1 MAMSSTDNRSE
12 VRLKGN
18 FTVLIETFSA
28 APGDDTPPKVVI
40 CSTLDLS
47 ANGLMIC
54 MDEAL
59 TPEAIFQLYIE
70 SSDPPYR
77 FHLVGEV
84 RWSRPT
90 PDGQFRTGF
99 TLYESDGSDIVPWK
113 QLVADLLEKDTPI
126 AN

>member
-1 MAMSSTDNRSE
+1 MTTISDNRSE
-12 VRLKGN
+12 LRLKGN
-18 FTVLIETFSA
+18 FTVLIETYSA

-40 CSTLDLS
+40 CSTIDMS

-70 SSDPPYR
+70 SSEPPYR

-90 PDGQFRTGF
+90 NDGQYRTGF
-99 TLYESDGSDIVPWK
+99 TLYESDGTDINAWK
-113 QLVADLLEKDTPI
+113 NLVAEMLDKGAPI

>member
-1 MAMSSTDNRSE
+1 
-12 VRLKGN
+12 
-18 FTVLIETFSA
+18 VLIETYSA
-28 APGDDTPPKVVI
+28 APGADTPPNVVI
-40 CSTLDLS
+40 CSTIDMS

-70 SSDPPYR
+70 SSEPPYR

-84 RWSRPT
+84 RWSRPIN
-90 PDGQFRTGF
+90 DGQYRTGF
-99 TLYESDGSDIVPWK
+99 TLYESDGTDINAWK
-113 QLVADLLEKDTPI
+113 NLVAEMLDKGAPI

>member
-1 MAMSSTDNRSE
+1 MTTPQNSRSE
-12 VRLKGN
+12 LRLKGN
-18 FTVLIETFSA
+18 FTVLIETYSA
-28 APGDDTPPKVVI
+28 APGDNTAPKVVI
-40 CSTLDLS
+40 CSTIDMS

-70 SSDPPYR
+70 SNDPPYR

-90 PDGQFRTGF
+90 NDGQFMTGF
-99 TLYESDGSDIVPWK
+99 TLYESEGTNIAEWK
-113 QLVADLLEKDTPI
+113 TLVASLLEKNAPL
-126 AN
+126 A